1 MLIGLILTIVMYAF
15 NFPYYIGLILILLS
29 LIFLLSNHRGFTHSI
44 FGIIVLSILISAIV
58 ICGMNFIIYFSMFS
72 KYITFKLALVLMII
86 LLSVFVLNKR
96 VLPFFLAL
104 LILCLLFIPC
114 TKISYVLIFI
124 SLILGFLSHL
134 ILDSF
139 SSSGIRLFRPFS
151 NQKVYKKFG
160 IILSI
165 LLIILSIPHLINL
178 SNLLF

>member
-1 MLIGLILTIVMYAF
+1 MLTGLILTIVMYAF

-72 KYITFKLALVLMII
+72 NYITFKLALVLMII

-104 LILCLLFIPC
+104 LILCLLFMPC

-160 IILSI
+160 ITLSI

-178 SNLLF
+178 SHLLF